1 LIFKPL
7 FKKGLAVQKIQV
19 KGGRALKG
27 TVEVSGSKN
36 ATLPVMT
43 AALLADSPSVLK
55 NVPHLNDI
63 KTMTEVLRRLGA
75 AALLEDHR
83 LHIDP
88 KGFDKFEAP
97 YELVK
102 TMRASI
108 YSLGACLARLGE
120 AKVSLP
126 GGCAIGA
133 RPIDLHL
140 KGVEQLGAT
149 VAIEH
154 GYVHAKASKLK
165 GTTIHLAGPHGPS
178 VGATVNV
185 VMAATAAEGTTVIES
200 ASSEPE
206 VEDLVRFLNAM
217 GASIEGGGTSRL
229 VIEGRKPL
237 KGIEYSVIPDR
248 VEAGTFM
255 AAAAI
260 TRGDVLL
267 KGANAD
273 HLTSVTDKLRQIGV
287 RVDVSS
293 EGIRVKDN
301 GIYKPAD
308 VMILPYPGFPTDM
321 QAQIMALL
329 ATVPGISI
337 ITETIWEN
345 RFMHVFELNRMGA
358 DITIDRSHA
367 VVKGVPQLT
376 GAPVMASDL
385 RASAALILAGLVAD
399 GETLVQRIYHL
410 DRGYERIEQKLSAL
424 GADIK
429 RVD

>member
-1 LIFKPL
+1 MQKILVRGGKPL
-7 FKKGLAVQKIQV
+7 
-19 KGGRALKG
+19 RG
-27 TVEVSGSKN
+27 TVEISGSKN

-43 AALLADSPSVLK
+43 AALLADSPSSLS
-55 NVPHLNDI
+55 NIPHLNDI
-63 KTMTEVLRRLGA
+63 KTMAEVLRRLGA
-75 AALLEDHR
+75 QVELKDHQ
-83 LHIDP
+83 LKINP
-88 KGFDKFEAP
+88 VGFNQSEAP

-108 YSLGACLARLGE
+108 YSLGACLAKLGE

-140 KGVEQLGAT
+140 KGVEQLGAKVT
-149 VAIEH
+149 IQH

-165 GTTIHLAGPHGPS
+165 GATIHLAGPHGPS

-185 VMAATAAEGTTVIES
+185 TMAATAAEGTTVIEG

-206 VEDLVRFLNAM
+206 VEELVRFLNAM
-217 GASIEGGGTSRL
+217 GAQIEGGGTSRL
-229 VIEGRKPL
+229 VIPGKKTL
-237 KGIEYSVIPDR
+237 KGVSYSVIPDR

-255 AAAAI
+255 TAAAI
-260 TRGDVLL
+260 TRGDVLVTKAEPKHLEAVIERLRVIGAKVEESL
-267 KGANAD
+267 K
-273 HLTSVTDKLRQIGV
+273 
-287 RVDVSS
+287 
-293 EGIRVKDN
+293 GIRVTGN
-301 GIYKPAD
+301 GTYRPANIM
-308 VMILPYPGFPTDM
+308 VLPYPGFPTDM

-329 ATVPGISI
+329 AVVDGVSLV
-337 ITETIWEN
+337 TETIWEN

-358 DITIDRSHA
+358 DITIDRSYA
-367 VVKGVPQLT
+367 VVKGVPKLS

-385 RASAALILAGLVAD
+385 RASAALILAGLMAE

-410 DRGYERIEQKLSAL
+410 DRGYEKIEAKLSAL
-424 GADIK
+424 GADIQ

>member
-1 LIFKPL
+1 M
-7 FKKGLAVQKIQV
+7 QKILV
-19 KGGRALKG
+19 RGGKTLQG
-27 TVEVSGSKN
+27 TVEISGSKN

-43 AALLADSPSVLK
+43 AALLGQSPSVLH
-55 NVPHLNDI
+55 NVPYLNDI
-63 KTMTEVLRRLGA
+63 KTMAEVLRKLGA
-75 AALLEDHR
+75 SVKLEDHR

-88 KGFDKFEAP
+88 KGFDKHEAP

-140 KGVEQLGAT
+140 KGVEQLGAKVT
-149 VAIEH
+149 IEH

-165 GTTIHLAGPHGPS
+165 GATIYLAGPHGPS

-185 VMAATAAEGTTVIES
+185 VLAATAAEGTTVIES

-206 VEDLVRFLNAM
+206 VEDLVNCLKAM
-217 GASIEGGGTSRL
+217 GASIEGAGTSRL
-229 VIEGRKPL
+229 VIEGKKPL
-237 KGIEYSVIPDR
+237 KGMEYSVIPDR

-255 AAAAI
+255 VAAAI
-260 TRGDVLL
+260 TKGDVLI
-267 KGANAD
+267 KKAEPA
-273 HLTSVTDKLRQIGV
+273 HLTAVTDKLRQIGV
-287 RVDVSS
+287 TVEVS
-293 EGIRVKDN
+293 GKDIRVKGN
-301 GIYKPAD
+301 GTYKPAD

-329 ATVPGISI
+329 ATVPGISL

-345 RFMHVFELNRMGA
+345 RFMHVAELNRMGA
-358 DITIDRSHA
+358 DIAIDRSHA
-367 VVKGVPQLT
+367 VVKGVGKLT
-376 GAPVMASDL
+376 DAPVMASDL
-385 RASAALILAGLVAD
+385 RASAALILAGLVAE
-399 GETLVQRIYHL
+399 GETMVQRIYHL
-410 DRGYERIEQKLSAL
+410 DRGYEKIEQKLSAL

>member
-1 LIFKPL
+1 M
-7 FKKGLAVQKIQV
+7 QKILV
-19 KGGRALKG
+19 KGGKTLRG
-27 TVEVSGSKN
+27 SVEVSGSKN

-43 AALLADSPSVLK
+43 AALLGETPSVIQ
-55 NVPHLNDI
+55 NVPYLNDI
-63 KTMTEVLRRLGA
+63 KTMAEVLRKLGSQVV
-75 AALLEDHR
+75 LEDHQLR
-83 LHIDP
+83 IDP
-88 KGFDKFEAP
+88 AGFNQYEAP

-140 KGVEQLGAT
+140 KGVEQLGAQVT
-149 VAIEH
+149 IEH
-154 GYVHAKASKLK
+154 GYVHAKASRLK
-165 GTTIHLAGPHGPS
+165 GATIHLAGPHGPS

-185 VMAATAAEGTTVIES
+185 VLAATAAEGTTVIES

-206 VEDLVRFLNAM
+206 VEDMVCCLNAM
-217 GASIEGGGTSRL
+217 GAQIEGAGTSRL
-229 VIEGRKPL
+229 VIQGKKRL
-237 KGIEYSVIPDR
+237 KGVEYSVIADR

-255 AAAAI
+255 VASAI

-267 KGANAD
+267 KKANAK
-273 HLTSVTDKLRQIGV
+273 HLEAVSEKLRQIGV
-287 RVDVSS
+287 SVEEGVD
-293 EGIRVKDN
+293 GIRVRGNDH
-301 GIYKPAD
+301 YKPSN
-308 VMILPYPGFPTDM
+308 VMVLPYPGFPTDM

-329 ATVPGISI
+329 SVVPGLSLV
-337 ITETIWEN
+337 TETIWEN
-345 RFMHVFELNRMGA
+345 RFMHVFEMNRMGA
-358 DITIDRSHA
+358 DITIDHSHA
-367 VVKGVPQLT
+367 AVKGVKKLT

-385 RASAALILAGLVAD
+385 RASAALILAGLVAE

-410 DRGYERIEQKLSAL
+410 DRGYEKIERKLSAL
-424 GADIK
+424 GADIS

>member
-1 LIFKPL
+1 M
-7 FKKGLAVQKIQV
+7 QKISV
-19 KGGRALKG
+19 KGGKRLQGSVAI
-27 TVEVSGSKN
+27 SGSKN

-43 AALLADSPSVLK
+43 AALLAESPSVLK
-55 NVPHLNDI
+55 NVPYLNDV
-63 KTMTEVLRRLGA
+63 KTMAEVLRKLGSKA
-75 AALLEDHR
+75 VLEDHQLR
-83 LHIDP
+83 IDP
-88 KGFDKFEAP
+88 AGFDKHEAP

-140 KGVEQLGAT
+140 KGVEQLGAKVT
-149 VAIEH
+149 IEH

-165 GTTIHLAGPHGPS
+165 GATIYLAGPHGPS

-185 VMAATAAEGTTVIES
+185 LLAATAAEGTTIIES

-206 VEDLVRFLNAM
+206 VGDLVNFLKAM
-217 GASIEGGGTSRL
+217 GAQIEGGGTSRL
-229 VIEGRKPL
+229 MIEGKKKL
-237 KGIEYSVIPDR
+237 KGVEYSIIPDR

-255 AAAAI
+255 VAAAI
-260 TRGDVLL
+260 TKGNVLIQ
-267 KGANAD
+267 KANAS
-273 HLTSVTDKLRQIGV
+273 HLTAVTEKLRQIGV
-287 RVDVSS
+287 TVEVEP
-293 EGIRVKDN
+293 EGIRVK
-301 GIYKPAD
+301 GEGTYRPAD

-329 ATVPGISI
+329 ATVPGISLV
-337 ITETIWEN
+337 TETIWEN
-345 RFMHVFELNRMGA
+345 RFMHVFEMNRMGA
-358 DITIDRSHA
+358 DINIDRSHA
-367 VVKGVPQLT
+367 VVKGVAKLT

-385 RASAALILAGLVAD
+385 RASAALILAGLVAE

-410 DRGYERIEQKLSAL
+410 DRGYEKIEEKLSAL

-429 RVD
+429 RIN

>member
-1 LIFKPL
+1 M
-7 FKKGLAVQKIQV
+7 QKILV
-19 KGGRALKG
+19 KGGKTLRG
-27 TVEVSGSKN
+27 SVEISGSKN

-43 AALLADSPSVLK
+43 AALLGETPSVIH
-55 NVPHLNDI
+55 NVPYLNDI
-63 KTMTEVLRRLGA
+63 KTMAEVLRKLGSQVV
-75 AALLEDHR
+75 LEDHQLR
-83 LHIDP
+83 IDP
-88 KGFDKFEAP
+88 AGFDQYEAP

-140 KGVEQLGAT
+140 KGVEQLGAQVT
-149 VAIEH
+149 IEH
-154 GYVHAKASKLK
+154 GYVHAKASRLK
-165 GTTIHLAGPHGPS
+165 GATIHLAGPHGPS

-185 VMAATAAEGTTVIES
+185 VLAATAAEGTTVIES

-206 VEDLVRFLNAM
+206 VEDMVRYLNAM
-217 GASIEGGGTSRL
+217 GAQIEGAGTSRL
-229 VIEGRKPL
+229 VIQGKKRL
-237 KGIEYSVIPDR
+237 KGVEYSVIADR

-255 AAAAI
+255 VASAI

-267 KGANAD
+267 KKANAK
-273 HLTSVTDKLRQIGV
+273 HLEAVSEKLRQIGV
-287 RVDVSS
+287 SV
-293 EGIRVKDN
+293 EEGKAGIRVRGNDH
-301 GIYKPAD
+301 YKPSN
-308 VMILPYPGFPTDM
+308 VMVLPYPGFPTDM

-329 ATVPGISI
+329 SVVPGLSLV
-337 ITETIWEN
+337 TETIWEN
-345 RFMHVFELNRMGA
+345 RFMHVFEMNRMGA
-358 DITIDRSHA
+358 DITIDHSHA
-367 VVKGVPQLT
+367 AVKGVKKLT

-385 RASAALILAGLVAD
+385 RASAALILAGLVAE

-410 DRGYERIEQKLSAL
+410 DRGYEKIEQKLSAL
-424 GADIK
+424 GADIS

>member
-1 LIFKPL
+1 MQKILVRGGKPL
-7 FKKGLAVQKIQV
+7 
-19 KGGRALKG
+19 RG
-27 TVEVSGSKN
+27 TVEISGSKN

-43 AALLADSPSVLK
+43 AALLADSPSSLS
-55 NVPHLNDI
+55 NIPHLNDI
-63 KTMTEVLRRLGA
+63 KTMAEVLRRLGA
-75 AALLEDHR
+75 QVEMKDHQ
-83 LHIDP
+83 LQINP
-88 KGFDKFEAP
+88 AGFNQSEAP

-108 YSLGACLARLGE
+108 YSLGACLAKLGE

-140 KGVEQLGAT
+140 KGIEQLGAKVT
-149 VAIEH
+149 IQH

-165 GTTIHLAGPHGPS
+165 GATIHLAGPHGPS

-185 VMAATAAEGTTVIES
+185 TMAATAAEGTTVIEG

-206 VEDLVRFLNAM
+206 VEELVRFLNAM
-217 GASIEGGGTSRL
+217 GAQIEGAGTSRL
-229 VIEGRKPL
+229 VIPGKKIL
-237 KGIEYSVIPDR
+237 KGVQYSVIPDR

-255 AAAAI
+255 TAAAI

-267 KGANAD
+267 TKAEPK
-273 HLTSVTDKLRQIGV
+273 HLEAVTERLRVIGV
-287 RVDVSS
+287 KVEESPK
-293 EGIRVKDN
+293 GIRVTGN
-301 GIYKPAD
+301 GTYRPANIM
-308 VMILPYPGFPTDM
+308 VLPYPGFPTDM

-329 ATVPGISI
+329 AVVDGVSLV
-337 ITETIWEN
+337 TETIWEN

-358 DITIDRSHA
+358 DITIDRSYA
-367 VVKGVPQLT
+367 VVKGVPKLS

-385 RASAALILAGLVAD
+385 RASAALILAGLMAE

-410 DRGYERIEQKLSAL
+410 DRGYEKIEAKLSAL
-424 GADIK
+424 GADIQ

>member
-1 LIFKPL
+1 M
-7 FKKGLAVQKIQV
+7 QKILV
-19 KGGRALKG
+19 KGGKALKG
-27 TVEVSGSKN
+27 TVEISGSKN

-43 AALLADSPSVLK
+43 AALLAGSPCTLK

-63 KTMTEVLRRLGA
+63 KTMAEVLRKLGA
-75 AALLEDHR
+75 KATLSDHQ
-83 LHIDP
+83 LKIDP
-88 KGFDKFEAP
+88 KDFDKFEAP

-108 YSLGACLARLGE
+108 YSLGACLARMGE

-140 KGVEQLGAT
+140 KGVEQLGAKVT
-149 VAIEH
+149 IEH

-165 GTTIHLAGPHGPS
+165 GTTIYLAGPHGPS

-217 GASIEGGGTSRL
+217 GASIEGAGTSRL
-229 VIEGRKPL
+229 VIEGKKPL

-260 TRGDVLL
+260 TRGDVLI
-267 KGANAD
+267 KMANAD
-273 HLTSVTDKLRQIGV
+273 HLTAVTDKLRQIGV
-287 RVDVSS
+287 TVDITP
-293 EGIRVKDN
+293 EGIRVKDH
-301 GIYKPAD
+301 GTYRPAD
-308 VMILPYPGFPTDM
+308 VMVLPYPGFPTDM

-329 ATVPGISI
+329 ATVPGISL

-345 RFMHVFELNRMGA
+345 RFMHVAELNRMGA

-367 VVKGVPQLT
+367 VVKGVSKLT
-376 GAPVMASDL
+376 AAPVMASDL

-399 GETLVQRIYHL
+399 GETMVQRIYHL
-410 DRGYERIEQKLSAL
+410 DRGYEKIEQKLSAL
-424 GADIK
+424 GADI
-429 RVD
+429 RRTD

>member
-1 LIFKPL
+1 M
-7 FKKGLAVQKIQV
+7 QKISV
-19 KGGRALKG
+19 KGGKALKG
-27 TVEVSGSKN
+27 TVEISGSKN

-43 AALLADSPSVLK
+43 AALLGESPSVIH
-55 NVPHLNDI
+55 NVPYLNDI
-63 KTMTEVLRRLGA
+63 KTMAEVLRTLGST
-75 AALLEDHR
+75 ALLEDHR

-149 VAIEH
+149 VTIEH

-165 GTTIHLAGPHGPS
+165 GATIYLAGPHGPS

-206 VEDLVRFLNAM
+206 VEDLVNCLKAM

-229 VIEGRKPL
+229 VIEGKKKL
-237 KGIEYSVIPDR
+237 KGVEYSVIPDR

-260 TRGDVLL
+260 TKGDVLI
-267 KGANAD
+267 KKANPNHMTA
-273 HLTSVTDKLRQIGV
+273 VVDKLRQIGV
-287 RVDVSS
+287 IIEVANGD
-293 EGIRVKDN
+293 IRVK
-301 GIYKPAD
+301 GVGTYKPAD

-337 ITETIWEN
+337 VTETIWEN
-345 RFMHVFELNRMGA
+345 RFMHVFEMNRMGA
-358 DITIDRSHA
+358 DINIDRSHA
-367 VVKGVPQLT
+367 VVKGVPKLT

-410 DRGYERIEQKLSAL
+410 DRGYEKIEQKLSAL

-429 RVD
+429 RIN

>member
-1 LIFKPL
+1 
-7 FKKGLAVQKIQV
+7 VQKISV
-19 KGGRALKG
+19 KGGKALRG
-27 TVEVSGSKN
+27 TVRISGSKN

-43 AALLADSPSVLK
+43 AALLGESPSRLE

-63 KTMTEVLRRLGA
+63 RTMASVLGQLGA
-75 AALLEDHR
+75 SVRLEDHR

-88 KGFDKFEAP
+88 KGFDRFEAP
-97 YELVK
+97 YDLVR

-140 KGVEQLGAT
+140 KGVERLGAR
-149 VAIEH
+149 VSIEH

-165 GTTIHLAGPHGPS
+165 GAVIHLAGPHGPS

-185 VMAATAAEGTTVIES
+185 LLAATAAQGTTVIES

-206 VEDLVRFLNAM
+206 VGDLVGFLRAM

-229 VIEGRKPL
+229 VIEGGKRL
-237 KGIEYSVIPDR
+237 KGADYSVIPDR

-267 KGANAD
+267 QGARAD
-273 HLTSVTDKLRQIGV
+273 HLSAVMDKLRQIGV
-287 RVDVSS
+287 TAEDSGG
-293 EGIRVKDN
+293 GIRVKGEGD
-301 GIYKPAD
+301 YRPAD

-329 ATVPGISI
+329 STVPGISL

-358 DITIDRSHA
+358 DIAIDRSHA
-367 VVKGVPQLT
+367 VVKGVPRLT

-410 DRGYERIEQKLSAL
+410 DRGYEKIEEKLSAL
-424 GADIK
+424 GADIQ

>member
-1 LIFKPL
+1 MQKILVRGGKPL
-7 FKKGLAVQKIQV
+7 
-19 KGGRALKG
+19 RG
-27 TVEVSGSKN
+27 TVEISGSKN

-43 AALLADSPSVLK
+43 AALLADSPSSLS
-55 NVPHLNDI
+55 NIPLLNDI
-63 KTMTEVLRRLGA
+63 KTMAEVLRRLGA
-75 AALLEDHR
+75 HVEMKDHQ
-83 LHIDP
+83 LQINP
-88 KGFDKFEAP
+88 AGFNQFEAP

-108 YSLGACLARLGE
+108 YSLGACLAKLGE

-140 KGVEQLGAT
+140 KGVEQLGAKVT
-149 VAIEH
+149 IQH

-165 GTTIHLAGPHGPS
+165 GATIHLAGPHGPS

-185 VMAATAAEGTTVIES
+185 TMAATAAEGTTVIEG

-206 VEDLVRFLNAM
+206 VDELIRFLNAM
-217 GASIEGGGTSRL
+217 GAQIEGGGTSRL
-229 VIEGRKPL
+229 VIPGRKTL
-237 KGIEYSVIPDR
+237 KGVFYSVIPDR

-255 AAAAI
+255 TAAAI

-267 KGANAD
+267 TKAEPKHLEAVTERLRAIGAKVEESA
-273 HLTSVTDKLRQIGV
+273 Q
-287 RVDVSS
+287 
-293 EGIRVKDN
+293 GIRVSGN
-301 GIYKPAD
+301 GTYRPANIM
-308 VMILPYPGFPTDM
+308 VLPYPGFPTDM

-329 ATVPGISI
+329 AVVDGVSLV
-337 ITETIWEN
+337 TETIWEN

-358 DITIDRSHA
+358 DITIDRSYA
-367 VVKGVPQLT
+367 VVKGVPKLS

-385 RASAALILAGLVAD
+385 RASAALILAGLMAE

-410 DRGYERIEQKLSAL
+410 DRGYERIEAKLSAL
-424 GADIK
+424 GADIQ

>member
-1 LIFKPL
+1 M
-7 FKKGLAVQKIQV
+7 QKILV
-19 KGGRALKG
+19 KGGKTLRGL
-27 TVEVSGSKN
+27 VEVSGSKN

-43 AALLADSPSVLK
+43 AALLGETPSVIQ
-55 NVPHLNDI
+55 NVPYLNDI
-63 KTMTEVLRRLGA
+63 KTMAEVLRKLGSQVV
-75 AALLEDHR
+75 LEDHQLR
-83 LHIDP
+83 IDP
-88 KGFDKFEAP
+88 AGFNQYEAP

-140 KGVEQLGAT
+140 KGVEQLGAQVT
-149 VAIEH
+149 IEH
-154 GYVHAKASKLK
+154 GYVHAKASRLK
-165 GTTIHLAGPHGPS
+165 GATIHLAGPHGPS

-185 VMAATAAEGTTVIES
+185 VLAATAAEGTTVIES

-206 VEDLVRFLNAM
+206 VEDMVRCLNAM
-217 GASIEGGGTSRL
+217 GAQIEGAGTSRL
-229 VIEGRKPL
+229 VIQGKKRL
-237 KGIEYSVIPDR
+237 KGVEYSVIADR

-255 AAAAI
+255 VASAI

-267 KGANAD
+267 KKANAK
-273 HLTSVTDKLRQIGV
+273 HLEAVSEKLRQIGV
-287 RVDVSS
+287 SVEEGVD
-293 EGIRVKDN
+293 GIRVRGNDH
-301 GIYKPAD
+301 YKPSN
-308 VMILPYPGFPTDM
+308 VMVLPYPGFPTDM

-329 ATVPGISI
+329 SVVPGLSLV
-337 ITETIWEN
+337 TETIWEN
-345 RFMHVFELNRMGA
+345 RFMHVFEMNRMGA
-358 DITIDRSHA
+358 DITIDHSHA
-367 VVKGVPQLT
+367 AVKGVKKLT

-385 RASAALILAGLVAD
+385 RASAALILAGLVAE

-410 DRGYERIEQKLSAL
+410 DRGYEKIEQKLSAL
-424 GADIK
+424 GADIS

>member
-1 LIFKPL
+1 M
-7 FKKGLAVQKIQV
+7 QKILV
-19 KGGRALKG
+19 KGGKPLQG
-27 TVEVSGSKN
+27 TVEISGSKN

-43 AALLADSPSVLK
+43 AALLADSPCVIH
-55 NVPHLNDI
+55 NVPYLNDI
-63 KTMTEVLRRLGA
+63 KTMAQVLKTLGPKVE
-75 AALLEDHR
+75 LEDHQ

-88 KGFDKFEAP
+88 SGFKRFEAP

-140 KGVEQLGAT
+140 KGIEQLGAKVT
-149 VAIEH
+149 IEH
-154 GYVHAKASKLK
+154 GFVHAKAAKLK
-165 GTTIHLAGPHGPS
+165 GVTLHLAGPHGPS

-185 VMAATAAEGTTVIES
+185 LMAATAAEGTTVIDS

-206 VEDLVRFLNAM
+206 VTDLVDFLNAM
-217 GASIEGGGTSRL
+217 GAGIEGGGTSRL
-229 VIEGRKPL
+229 IIPGKRPL
-237 KGIEYSVIPDR
+237 RGVEYSVIPDR

-267 KGANAD
+267 KGCKPG
-273 HLTSVTDKLRQIGV
+273 HLGAVTDRLRHIGV
-287 RVDVSS
+287 SVEEEKESL
-293 EGIRVKDN
+293 RVKGN
-301 GIYKPAD
+301 GAYKPANIM
-308 VMILPYPGFPTDM
+308 VLPYPGFPTDM

-329 ATVPGISI
+329 CTVEGASL

-367 VVKGVPQLT
+367 MVKGVKKMS

-385 RASAALILAGLVAD
+385 RASAALILAGLVAE
-399 GETLVQRIYHL
+399 GETVVQRIYHL

-429 RVD
+429 RMN

>member
-1 LIFKPL
+1 
-7 FKKGLAVQKIQV
+7 VQKISV
-19 KGGRALKG
+19 KGGKVLQG
-27 TVEVSGSKN
+27 TVEISGSKN

-43 AALLADSPSVLK
+43 AALLGESPSVIH
-55 NVPHLNDI
+55 NVPYLNDI
-63 KTMTEVLRRLGA
+63 KTMAEVLRKLGSA
-75 AALLEDHR
+75 AQLEDHR

-88 KGFDKFEAP
+88 KGFNKFEAP
-97 YELVK
+97 YDLVK

-140 KGVEQLGAT
+140 KGVEQLGAKVT
-149 VAIEH
+149 IEH
-154 GYVHAKASKLK
+154 GYVYATASKLK
-165 GTTIHLAGPHGPS
+165 GSTIYLAGPHGPS

-185 VMAATAAEGTTVIES
+185 LMAATAAEGTTVIES

-206 VEDLVRFLNAM
+206 VEDLVHFLKAM

-229 VIEGRKPL
+229 VIEGKKRL
-237 KGIEYSVIPDR
+237 KGVEYSVIPDR

-255 AAAAI
+255 VAAAI
-260 TRGDVLL
+260 TRGNVLI
-267 KGANAD
+267 KKANPA
-273 HLTSVTDKLRQIGV
+273 HLTAVTDKLRQIGV
-287 RVDVSS
+287 NTEVA
-293 EGIRVKDN
+293 EGDIRVKGGDA
-301 GIYKPAD
+301 YKPAD
-308 VMILPYPGFPTDM
+308 VMVLPYPGFPTDM

-329 ATVPGISI
+329 ATVPGISL

-345 RFMHVFELNRMGA
+345 RFMHVFEMNRMGA
-358 DITIDRSHA
+358 DINIDRSHA
-367 VVKGVPQLT
+367 VVKGVSKLT

-385 RASAALILAGLVAD
+385 RASAALILAGLVAE

-410 DRGYERIEQKLSAL
+410 DRGYEKIEKKLSAL
-424 GADIK
+424 GADIS
-429 RVD
+429 RLD

>member
-1 LIFKPL
+1 M
-7 FKKGLAVQKIQV
+7 
-19 KGGRALKG
+19 KGGKVLRG
-27 TVEVSGSKN
+27 SVEISGSKN

-43 AALLADSPSVLK
+43 AALLAESPSVIH
-55 NVPHLNDI
+55 NVPYLNDI
-63 KTMTEVLRRLGA
+63 KTMAEVLRKLGSSA
-75 AALLEDHR
+75 QLEDHR

-88 KGFDKFEAP
+88 KGFNKFEAP

-140 KGVEQLGAT
+140 KGVEQLGAKVT
-149 VAIEH
+149 IEH
-154 GYVHAKASKLK
+154 GYVHAKASKLQ
-165 GTTIHLAGPHGPS
+165 GTTIYLAGPHGSS

-185 VMAATAAEGTTVIES
+185 LLAATAAEGTTVIES

-206 VEDLVRFLNAM
+206 VEDLVNCLKAM

-229 VIEGRKPL
+229 VIEGKKKL
-237 KGIEYSVIPDR
+237 KGVDYSVIPDR

-255 AAAAI
+255 VAAAI
-260 TRGDVLL
+260 TKGDITL
-267 KGANAD
+267 KKANPS
-273 HLTSVTDKLRQIGV
+273 HLTAVIDKLRQIGV
-287 RVDVSS
+287 NIEVTNG
-293 EGIRVKDN
+293 EIRVK
-301 GIYKPAD
+301 GEEAYKPAD

-337 ITETIWEN
+337 VTETIWEN
-345 RFMHVFELNRMGA
+345 RFMHVFEMNRMGA
-358 DITIDRSHA
+358 DINIDRSHA
-367 VVKGVPQLT
+367 VVKGVPKLT

-385 RASAALILAGLVAD
+385 RASAALILAGLVAE

-410 DRGYERIEQKLSAL
+410 DRGYEKIEQKLSAL
-424 GADIK
+424 GADIQ
-429 RVD
+429 RVN

>member
-1 LIFKPL
+1 M
-7 FKKGLAVQKIQV
+7 QKILV
-19 KGGRALKG
+19 RGGKTLQG
-27 TVEVSGSKN
+27 TVEISGSKN

-43 AALLADSPSVLK
+43 AALLGQSPSVLH
-55 NVPHLNDI
+55 NVPYLNDI
-63 KTMTEVLRRLGA
+63 KTMAEVLRKLGA
-75 AALLEDHR
+75 SVKLEDHR

-88 KGFDKFEAP
+88 KGFDKHEAP

-140 KGVEQLGAT
+140 KGVEQLGAKVT
-149 VAIEH
+149 IEH

-165 GTTIHLAGPHGPS
+165 GATIYLAGPHGPS

-185 VMAATAAEGTTVIES
+185 VLAATAAEGTTVIES

-206 VEDLVRFLNAM
+206 VEDLVNCLKAM
-217 GASIEGGGTSRL
+217 GASIEGAGTSRL
-229 VIEGRKPL
+229 VIEGKKPL
-237 KGIEYSVIPDR
+237 KGVDYSVIPDR

-255 AAAAI
+255 VAAAI
-260 TRGDVLL
+260 TKGDVTL
-267 KGANAD
+267 KKAEPA
-273 HLTSVTDKLRQIGV
+273 HLTAVTDKLRQIGV
-287 RVDVSS
+287 TVEVS
-293 EGIRVKDN
+293 GKDIRVKGN
-301 GIYKPAD
+301 GAYKPAD

-329 ATVPGISI
+329 ATVPGISL

-345 RFMHVFELNRMGA
+345 RFMHVAELNRMGA
-358 DITIDRSHA
+358 DIAIDRSHA
-367 VVKGVPQLT
+367 VVKGVGKLT
-376 GAPVMASDL
+376 DAPVMASDL
-385 RASAALILAGLVAD
+385 RASAALILAGLVAE
-399 GETLVQRIYHL
+399 GETMVQRIYHL
-410 DRGYERIEQKLSAL
+410 DRGYEKIEQKLSAL

-429 RVD
+429 RID